1 MDNLRQTG
9 QRVEALIE
17 ELQALANPRARDKA
31 EELVRLL
38 MHMYGAGLERIL
50 EIVDESGPERL
61 FTRFAE
67 DHTVSGLLVLHG
79 LHPWDTETRVR
90 WVLDRFRPQAHFV
103 SLDAGVL
110 RLNLEGDRALRS
122 AIEEALEEAAPELE
136 RVDIEQ
142 TIETG
147 LVQIAMEP
155 AR

>member
-1 MDNLRQTG
+1 MDNLREAG

-31 EELVRLL
+31 EEVVRLL
-38 MHMYGAGLERIL
+38 MQMYGEGLQRML
-50 EIVDESGPERL
+50 EIVNEDGPERL

-67 DHTVSGLLVLHG
+67 DRIVSGLLVLHG
-79 LHPWDTETRVR
+79 IHPWDTETRVR
-90 WVLDRFRPQAHFV
+90 WVLDRFRPQARFV
-103 SLDAGVL
+103 SLQAGVL
-110 RLNLEGDRALRS
+110 RLSLDGDRALRS

-136 RVDIEQ
+136 RIDMDQ
-142 TIETG
+142 TMETG